1 MGGADVSIAP
11 AHELSSDGLHVT
23 DTDVGARRR
32 RSAVRKR
39 KRKRID
45 DFMATV
51 DFSKRS
57 VVGVGWERGK
67 GEGRLFI
74 GHSGKRRRGR
84 KVLSHGHCPASLE
97 STYEKITMLL
107 DSMLMICMLMVTRN
121 KIDRAA

>member
-23 DTDVGARRR
+23 DTAVGARRR

-39 KRKRID
+39 KRID
-45 DFMATV
+45 DFMVTV

-84 KVLSHGHCPASLE
+84 KVTAGPLTWPLSV
-97 STYEKITMLL
+97 LL
-107 DSMLMICMLMVTRN
+107 LWSRHMR
-121 KIDRAA
+121 R